1 MTKVIKHNRQLIHL
15 DLTSTGLN
23 ESVVKEVG
31 TSLRRATSLLAI
43 HLSGNPGMSA
53 YNLEFLP
60 RRIRVRPN
68 ENMDRYKRIQDAIGE
83 CLKDQPA
90 DYVRAIGHK
99 MK

>member
-1 MTKVIKHNRQLIHL
+1 LIHF

-23 ESVVKEVG
+23 DMVVREVG

-43 HLSGNPGMSA
+43 HLSGNPGMTA

-68 ENMDRYKRIQDAIGE
+68 EDMERFKRIQDAVG
-83 CLKDQPA
+83 KF
-90 DYVRAIGHK
+90 VNN
-99 MK
+99 

>member
-1 MTKVIKHNRQLIHL
+1 MIHF

-23 ESVVKEVG
+23 DMVVREVG

-43 HLSGNPGMSA
+43 HLSGNPGMTA

-68 ENMDRYKRIQDAIGE
+68 EDMERFKRIQDAVG
-83 CLKDQPA
+83 KF
-90 DYVRAIGHK
+90 VNN
-99 MK
+99 

>member
-1 MTKVIKHNRQLIHL
+1 MTDKDSEKVIGFLTKVIKHNKQLIHL

-23 ESVVKEVG
+23 EAVVREVG

-43 HLSGNPGMSA
+43 HLSGNPGMTA

-68 ENMDRYKRIQDAIGE
+68 EDMDRFKRIQSAIWE
-83 CLKDQPA
+83 F
-90 DYVRAIGHK
+90 
-99 MK
+99 MKE